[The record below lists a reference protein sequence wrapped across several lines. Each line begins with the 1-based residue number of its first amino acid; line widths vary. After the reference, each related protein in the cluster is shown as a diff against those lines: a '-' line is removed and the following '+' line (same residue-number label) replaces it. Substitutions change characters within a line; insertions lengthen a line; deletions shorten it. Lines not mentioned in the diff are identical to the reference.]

1 MTAMPTKEELD
12 EIGRVGMETYRR
24 LVRPRLRKEDEFKE
38 LLFDVDTG
46 DYEIDKDS
54 KVAYARLRARRPDGR
69 FLALIAGY
77 TIGGSFGGSIEK
89 YRDPLG

>member
-24 LVRPRLRKEDEFKE
+24 LVRPHLRKEDEFKE

-54 KVAYARLRARRPDGR
+54 KAAYNRLRARRPDGR
-69 FLALIAGY
+69 LFGLIAGY
-77 TIGGSFGGSIEK
+77 TIGGSLGGGIEK